1 MDNGWHT
8 QDHKWT
14 YAVIISFNGVDMGI
28 FQKFWKK
35 ITSELLDD
43 IAVCR
48 TFPATPVNKM

>member
-1 MDNGWHT
+1 MGNGWHT
-8 QDHKWT
+8 QDHKLT
-14 YAVIISFNGVDMGI
+14 YTVIISFNGVDMGI

-35 ITSELLDD
+35 ITSDD